1 MSHAGLSAA
10 AYTGLTARSSE
21 MHKGKTGLCS
31 QAMELVR
38 EALQE
43 CLKGSSSM
51 LMVRNYECSLFER
64 TGPGIEEEVPSG
76 WSSNH

>member
-10 AYTGLTARSSE
+10 AYVGLIARLSE
-21 MHKGKTGLCS
+21 MRLRCGKTGLCS
-31 QAMELVR
+31 QAMDPVR

-43 CLKGSSSM
+43 CLKGSSSI
-51 LMVRNYECSLFER
+51 LMVRENYECDLFER

-76 WSSNH
+76 